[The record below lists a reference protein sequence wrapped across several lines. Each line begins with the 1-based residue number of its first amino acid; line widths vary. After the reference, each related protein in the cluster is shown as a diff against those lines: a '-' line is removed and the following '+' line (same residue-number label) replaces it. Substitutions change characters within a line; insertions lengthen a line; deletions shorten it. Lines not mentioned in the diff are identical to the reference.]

1 MNKVPFSTTLNLK
14 MNTDPV
20 RSYLQLNIWVFIIN
34 DYLNDLRNHREKK
47 SPPVKRTSVTAPG
60 THVWLAVLNFLQLSI
75 VHELPQRKTELW
87 YVMCH
92 LLIFWQIPFQ
102 MYFDQN

>member
-34 DYLNDLRNHREKK
+34 DYLNNLRNH
-47 SPPVKRTSVTAPG
+47 
-60 THVWLAVLNFLQLSI
+60 
-75 VHELPQRKTELW
+75 
-87 YVMCH
+87 
-92 LLIFWQIPFQ
+92 
-102 MYFDQN
+102 

>member
-34 DYLNDLRNHREKK
+34 DYLHSTARERKKETEEKAGDMEINSSQKSSHMQGKRGPRPDRN
-47 SPPVKRTSVTAPG
+47 P
-60 THVWLAVLNFLQLSI
+60 
-75 VHELPQRKTELW
+75 
-87 YVMCH
+87 
-92 LLIFWQIPFQ
+92 
-102 MYFDQN
+102 